1 LVLYIREEC
10 RLRAF
15 ENGAL
20 RKIVKPK
27 EEVTGG
33 WITLH
38 SEFHDLCISSSIIR
52 VINSKRVRW
61 VEHVDHALHKRNL
74 KK

>member
-1 LVLYIREEC
+1 LVLYVREEC

-20 RKIVKPK
+20 RKNLKPK
-27 EEVTGG
+27 EEVTGD

-38 SEFHDLCISSSIIR
+38 SEFHDLCILSSNIR
-52 VINSKRVRW
+52 VINAKRVRW
-61 VEHVDHALHKRNL
+61 VEHVEHA
-74 KK
+74 

>member
-10 RLRAF
+10 RLRAY

-20 RKIVKPK
+20 RKILKPK

-38 SEFHDLCISSSIIR
+38 SEFHDLCISSSNIR
-52 VINSKRVRW
+52 VINAKRVRW
-61 VEHVDHALHKRNL
+61 V
-74 KK
+74 